1 MLLVQI
7 RRADMGITL
16 RCARKKTHRE
26 LARPRWVLSS
36 TDLVVACVAL
46 ANNADVI
53 FKQPAQ
59 TASQFL
65 VSLIRRVLPCGKSR
79 WGDKNPL
86 ERR

>member
-1 MLLVQI
+1 MWRGHNGIQG
-7 RRADMGITL
+7 RAGL
-16 RCARKKTHRE
+16 ASARKKTHRE

-36 TDLVVACVAL
+36 TDLVVAGFAL
-46 ANNADVI
+46 ADEPDVI

-65 VSLIRRVLPCGKSR
+65 VSLIQLWLPCGNFG